1 LTTRARQGRGAKV
14 KPGMGS
20 IEGCNSKSTSFH
32 GDSKRKCCI
41 IETKKRNS
49 VLLAKV
55 SPMQLLFP
63 EIVKQIDVRDL
74 NTNLEIRQPT
84 KAEG

>member
-1 LTTRARQGRGAKV
+1 
-14 KPGMGS
+14 
-20 IEGCNSKSTSFH
+20 
-32 GDSKRKCCI
+32 
-41 IETKKRNS
+41 
-49 VLLAKV
+49 
-55 SPMQLLFP
+55 MQLLFP